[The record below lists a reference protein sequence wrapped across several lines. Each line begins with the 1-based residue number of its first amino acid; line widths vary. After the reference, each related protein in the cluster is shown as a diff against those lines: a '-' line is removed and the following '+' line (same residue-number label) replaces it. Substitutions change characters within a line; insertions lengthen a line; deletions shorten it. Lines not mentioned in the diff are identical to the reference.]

1 MDIIM
6 VNTVNIKVNITV
18 NTEKRMKKLSK
29 EQLLWQR
36 NGL

>member
-6 VNTVNIKVNITV
+6 VNTVNITVNTV